1 MKFSFNTQIDFSAGT
16 FNIFFFGC
24 TFYEFRFQSVVI
36 HTDNVVEIIYLRH
49 FRLIAW
55 KKNSLR
61 GPRMIG
67 WKSKMSFVYILW
79 HRLKVFLYPRLLS
92 RFSKNLVFNCNIKE
106 LLDSEMNPCKLSTNC
121 WRFRWNPSP
130 FNLLHLYGGFILG

>member
-49 FRLIAW
+49 FGLIAW
-55 KKNSLR
+55 KKNLSSRTKDDRVKVENEFCL
-61 GPRMIG
+61 
-67 WKSKMSFVYILW
+67 YILW
-79 HRLKVFLYPRLLS
+79 LRLKVFLYPRLLS
-92 RFSKNLVFNCNIKE
+92 RLGKNLVFNCNIKE
-106 LLDSEMNPCKLSTNC
+106 LLDS
-121 WRFRWNPSP
+121 
-130 FNLLHLYGGFILG
+130 